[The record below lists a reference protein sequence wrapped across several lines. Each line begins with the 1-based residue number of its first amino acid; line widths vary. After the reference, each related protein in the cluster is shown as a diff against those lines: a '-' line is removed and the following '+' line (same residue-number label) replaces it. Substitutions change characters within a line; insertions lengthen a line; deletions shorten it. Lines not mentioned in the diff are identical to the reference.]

1 MESRVH
7 HQAEPEETI
16 FRTGEGCS
24 DGLGMSKQDKKAQE
38 KLDRIQYSD
47 QTPARREVWP
57 RLEEVCGEV
66 KVRNPL
72 G

>member
-7 HQAEPEETI
+7 HQAEPEETNNFQN
-16 FRTGEGCS
+16 FRGVLS
-24 DGLGMSKQDKKAQE
+24 LRMSKQDKKAQE
-38 KLDRIQYSD
+38 KLDKSIQTIP
-47 QTPARREVWP
+47 QWTKVWP